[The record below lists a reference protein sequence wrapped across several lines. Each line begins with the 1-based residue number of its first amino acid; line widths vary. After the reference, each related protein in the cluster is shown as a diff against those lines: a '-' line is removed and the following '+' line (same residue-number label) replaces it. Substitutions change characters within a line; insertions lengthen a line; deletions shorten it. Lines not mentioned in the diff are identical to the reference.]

1 MFIDFTPI
9 LGTILCISTLEY
21 LLVRFNPY
29 PQSFAFRDNELNSN
43 NSRVSTATLQRV
55 PVALVVTGKL
65 LIIPLPI
72 PTCVLCTRRGD
83 LDPDC
88 RTVQLMDCFDH
99 VGPHGRHVCMV
110 FEMLGCNLL
119 SVIKRYNYHGIPI
132 RVVKSMA
139 RQMCQGLDFLHRICK

>member
-1 MFIDFTPI
+1 M
-9 LGTILCISTLEY
+9 TL
-21 LLVRFNPY
+21 LY
-29 PQSFAFRDNELNSN
+29 PCSIRRSVE
-43 NSRVSTATLQRV
+43 
-55 PVALVVTGKL
+55 
-65 LIIPLPI
+65 
-72 PTCVLCTRRGD
+72 TRRGE

-132 RVVKSMA
+132 RIVKSMA

>member
-1 MFIDFTPI
+1 MP
-9 LGTILCISTLEY
+9 LGWNVDRLGPCISVCACEPQTSRLE
-21 LLVRFNPY
+21 
-29 PQSFAFRDNELNSN
+29 
-43 NSRVSTATLQRV
+43 
-55 PVALVVTGKL
+55 
-65 LIIPLPI
+65 
-72 PTCVLCTRRGD
+72 

-132 RVVKSMA
+132 RIVKSMA
-139 RQMCQGLDFLHRICK
+139 RQMCQGLYFLHRVCK